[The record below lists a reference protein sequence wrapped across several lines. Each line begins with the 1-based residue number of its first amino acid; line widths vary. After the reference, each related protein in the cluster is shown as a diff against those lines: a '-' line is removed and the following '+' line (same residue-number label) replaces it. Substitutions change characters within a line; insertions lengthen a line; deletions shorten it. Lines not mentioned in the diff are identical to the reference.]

1 MESSFARSA
10 ARVGAGLLA
19 AALVVSPAWAQ
30 TTPAPTP
37 RWEVEGF
44 GGLSLFELPS
54 GGTAALPPAGPPLTT
69 SGPPTPSRRVPPGFL
84 GDGASL
90 LNGVNAEFGVAGRI
104 TPLDG
109 ALVSLG
115 LSGTN
120 APAFGLRLRRRLS
133 NRLAVEVSADLLP
146 GSRELSPELVDAIE
160 TTRASFQSAF
170 TGLLTSGPFTAVA
183 VTATAS
189 MANRS
194 SRELATTAA
203 LRWSPSSGRI
213 RPYLTLGGGLVHQIG
228 DLPSVT
234 LTGNYRFQILGTVPI
249 NETDTLRLRYEQGS
263 ALVGLVGAG
272 VRGTLSERLGWTLDG
287 RVLLGQQTL
296 TLRLDSEPTVT
307 TGTPA
312 DFVESFT
319 TPAIQFSNNASTG
332 RESSLS
338 GTPLTG
344 FRAFSTSGVQT
355 RYLITAG
362 LVIRF

>member
-1 MESSFARSA
+1 M
-10 ARVGAGLLA
+10 VA
-19 AALVVSPAWAQ
+19 AALAITAGAASAQ
-30 TTPAPTP
+30 TPTASER

-54 GGTAALPPAGPPLTT
+54 GGAAALPPAGPPLTT
-69 SGPPTPSRRVPPGFL
+69 SGPTNPSRRVPTWFL

-109 ALVSLG
+109 ALASLG
-115 LSGTN
+115 LSGAN
-120 APAFGLRLRRRLS
+120 APAFGLRIRRRIS
-133 NRLAVEVSADLLP
+133 GRLAVEVSADILP
-146 GSRELSPELVDAIE
+146 GSRALSPELVNAVE
-160 TTRASFQSAF
+160 ATRASFQSAF
-170 TGLLTSGPFTAVA
+170 TGLLASGPFTAVA

-213 RPYLTLGGGLVHQIG
+213 RPFITLGGGLVHQVG
-228 DLPSVT
+228 ALPSVT

-249 NETDTLRLRYEQGS
+249 NETDTLRLRYEQGA
-263 ALVGLVGAG
+263 ALVGVVGAG

-307 TGTPA
+307 PGAPGG
-312 DFVESFT
+312 FIESFT
-319 TPAIQFSNNASTG
+319 TPAIQFSNSANTG

-344 FRAFSTSGVQT
+344 FRAFTTSGLQT
-355 RYLITAG
+355 RYLFTAG
-362 LVIRF
+362 LVVKF

>member
-1 MESSFARSA
+1 MLRARGYLLALTAALTLTAGAASAQTSA
-10 ARVGAGLLA
+10 ADGR
-19 AALVVSPAWAQ
+19 
-30 TTPAPTP
+30 

-54 GGTAALPPAGPPLTT
+54 GGTAALPPAGSPLAT
-69 SGPPTPSRRVPPGFL
+69 SGPTNPSRRVPTWFL
-84 GDGASL
+84 GDGAGL

-109 ALVSLG
+109 ALASLG
-115 LSGTN
+115 LSGAN

-133 NRLAVEVSADLLP
+133 NRLDVEVSADVLP
-146 GSRELSPELVDAIE
+146 GSRELSAELVDAVE
-160 TTRASFQSAF
+160 TARASFQSAF

-189 MANRS
+189 MTNRS

-203 LRWSPSSGRI
+203 LRWSVASGRI
-213 RPYLTLGGGLVHQIG
+213 RPYITLGGGLVHQIG

-234 LTGNYRFQILGTVPI
+234 LTGSYRFQILDTPI

-312 DFVESFT
+312 GFIESFT
-319 TPAIQFSNNASTG
+319 SPAIQFSNNTSTG

-344 FRAFSTSGVQT
+344 FRAFSTSGLQT
-355 RYLITAG
+355 RYIVTAG

>member
-1 MESSFARSA
+1 MERSLARS
-10 ARVGAGLLA
+10 GAGTGAALLA
-19 AALVVSPAWAQ
+19 VMLATPAFAQ
-30 TTPAPTP
+30 TAPTP

-54 GGTAALPPAGPPLTT
+54 GGTAALPPAGSPLTT
-69 SGPPTPSRRVPPGFL
+69 SGPTNPSRRVPTWFL

-109 ALVSLG
+109 ALASLG
-115 LSGTN
+115 LSGAN
-120 APAFGLRLRRRLS
+120 APAFGLRVRRALTD
-133 NRLAVEVSADLLP
+133 RLAMEISADILP
-146 GSRELSPELVDAIE
+146 GSRELSSELVSAVE
-160 TTRASFQSAF
+160 ATRASFESAF
-170 TGLLTSGPFTAVA
+170 AGLLSSGPFTAVA

-189 MANRS
+189 MANQS

-203 LRWSPSSGRI
+203 LRWSPTSGRI
-213 RPYLTLGGGLVHQIG
+213 RPSITLGGGLVHQIG

-263 ALVGLVGAG
+263 ALVGLIGAG
-272 VRGTLSERLGWTLDG
+272 LRGMLSERLGWTLDG

-307 TGTPA
+307 TGTPEG
-312 DFVESFT
+312 FIESFT
-319 TPAIQFSNNASTG
+319 TPAIQFSNSVNTG

-344 FRAFSTSGVQT
+344 FKTFSTSGVQT

>member
-1 MESSFARSA
+1 MLRAR
-10 ARVGAGLLA
+10 GHLLA
-19 AALVVSPAWAQ
+19 VTAVLTLTAGAAAAQ
-30 TTPAPTP
+30 TPAADGR

-54 GGTAALPPAGPPLTT
+54 GGTAALPPAGSPLTT
-69 SGPPTPSRRVPPGFL
+69 SGPANPSRRVPTWFL

-90 LNGVNAEFGVAGRI
+90 LYGVNAEFGVAGRI

-109 ALVSLG
+109 ALASLG

-120 APAFGLRLRRRLS
+120 APAFGLRLRRRIS
-133 NRLAVEVSADLLP
+133 NHLDVEVSADVLP
-146 GSRELSPELVDAIE
+146 GSRELSPELVGAVE
-160 TTRASFQSAF
+160 TARASFQSAF

-189 MANRS
+189 MASQS

-213 RPYLTLGGGLVHQIG
+213 RPYITLGGGLVHQIG

-263 ALVGLVGAG
+263 ALVGLAGAG
-272 VRGTLSERLGWTLDG
+272 VRGSLSERLGWTLDG

-312 DFVESFT
+312 GFIESFT
-319 TPAIQFSNNASTG
+319 TPAIQFSNSASTG

-338 GTPLTG
+338 GTTLTG
-344 FRAFSTSGVQT
+344 FKAFSTSGLQT

-362 LVIRF
+362 LVVRF

>member
-1 MESSFARSA
+1 MERSFARS
-10 ARVGAGLLA
+10 GAGIGATLLA
-19 AALVVSPAWAQ
+19 VMLAAPAFAQ
-30 TTPAPTP
+30 STSAP
-37 RWEVEGF
+37 RWEVEAF

-54 GGTAALPPAGPPLTT
+54 GGTAALPPAGSALPT
-69 SGPPTPSRRVPPGFL
+69 SGPTNPSRRVPTWFL
-84 GDGASL
+84 GDGAGL
-90 LNGVNAEFGVAGRI
+90 LNGVNAEFGVAARI

-109 ALVSLG
+109 ALASLG
-115 LSGTN
+115 LSGAN

-133 NRLAVEVSADLLP
+133 TRLDVEISADLLP
-146 GSRELSPELVDAIE
+146 GSRELSAELVDAVE
-160 TTRASFQSAF
+160 AARTSFQSAF
-170 TGLLTSGPFTAVA
+170 TGLLTSGPFTAVS

-189 MANRS
+189 LANQS

-213 RPYLTLGGGLVHQIG
+213 RPYIALGGGLVHQIG

-272 VRGTLSERLGWTLDG
+272 VRGTLGERMGWTLGG
-287 RVLLGQQTL
+287 RVLLGPQTL
-296 TLRLDSEPTVT
+296 TLRLNSEPSVT

-312 DFVESFT
+312 GFVESFT
-319 TPAIQFSNNASTG
+319 TPAIQFSNSASTG

-338 GTPLTG
+338 GPPLTG
-344 FRAFSTSGVQT
+344 FKAFSTSGLQT
-355 RYLITAG
+355 RFIITAG
-362 LVIRF
+362 LVMRF